1 MRRFN
6 RSENHSENQ
15 MNLKEILAVVG
26 YSGLYKF
33 ISKGR
38 NGVIVE
44 SLLDGKRNNLS
55 SSIKISSLDDIAIFT
70 ETEEIPFEKIL
81 HKIYTKENGKPCI
94 STKSDPEKLKAWFA
108 EVLPEYDRNRVYVS
122 DIKKIANWYNILLD
136 SSLISFEETSAEEEV
151 SE

>member
-1 MRRFN
+1 
-6 RSENHSENQ
+6 

-44 SLLDGKRNNLS
+44 SLLDGKRNNLP
-55 SSIKISSLDDIAIFT
+55 SSIKISSLEDIAIFT

-81 HKIYTKENGKPCI
+81 RQIYTKENGKPCL
-94 STKSDPEKLKAWFA
+94 STKSDPKELKDWFA

-122 DIKKIANWYNILLD
+122 DIKKVANWYNILLD
-136 SSLISFEETSAEEEV
+136 NHLISFEEASAEEEASTKEE
-151 SE
+151 SEAKK

>member
-1 MRRFN
+1 MRRF
-6 RSENHSENQ
+6 NHSENQ

-81 HKIYTKENGKPCI
+81 HKIYTKENGKPCL